1 MELKHLASFVSVAEQ
16 LSFVRAAHTLHI
28 SQPALTAQIQK
39 LEEHIGVQLFVRN
52 RRSVKLSDAGTVFV
66 VEARATLA
74 RAKKAAER
82 VRRTARGEIGRLRIG
97 FVSSAAL
104 TIVPR
109 IVVEFR
115 KYNPGVALRLISLRT
130 TSQVKK
136 LLDKSIDIGF
146 LRLPLSNK
154 QLNHTV
160 IHQEQFVAVMPRGH
174 RLARTNQIHVSQLRA
189 EPFVAVCSPL
199 GTRLLRCGCADV
211 CSGRV

>member
-1 MELKHLASFVSVAEQ
+1 
-16 LSFVRAAHTLHI
+16 
-28 SQPALTAQIQK
+28 
-39 LEEHIGVQLFVRN
+39 
-52 RRSVKLSDAGTVFV
+52 VFV

-82 VRRTARGEIGRLRIG
+82 VRRTARGEIGRLRIRL
-97 FVSSAAL
+97 VSSAAL